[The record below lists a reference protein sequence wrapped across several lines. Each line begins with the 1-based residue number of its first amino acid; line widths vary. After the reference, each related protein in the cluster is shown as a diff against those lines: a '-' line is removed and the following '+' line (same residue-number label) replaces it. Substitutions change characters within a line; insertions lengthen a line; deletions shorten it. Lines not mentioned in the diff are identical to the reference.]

1 MRDLKIAYG
10 NSRTAKFW
18 SNKTIKFDELCDR
31 LRNPIYTSETAEEY
45 PKLPKGQRDDIKDKG
60 GFVAGHL
67 SGNRRQ
73 VNKVVCRS
81 MLVYDL
87 DSIEQDFLK
96 DINAKIDNKGCYY
109 TTHSHTADKPR
120 ARMIIPVS
128 RDMTPMSSMRQRDI
142 MHRTMAFL
150 RCLTPVRSLPI
161 S

>member
-73 VNKVVCRS
+73 ANKVVCRS

-96 DINAKIDNKGCYY
+96 DINAKIDNKYNG
-109 TTHSHTADKPR
+109 
-120 ARMIIPVS
+120 PVNS
-128 RDMTPMSSMRQRDI
+128 DQY
-142 MHRTMAFL
+142 
-150 RCLTPVRSLPI
+150 
-161 S
+161 